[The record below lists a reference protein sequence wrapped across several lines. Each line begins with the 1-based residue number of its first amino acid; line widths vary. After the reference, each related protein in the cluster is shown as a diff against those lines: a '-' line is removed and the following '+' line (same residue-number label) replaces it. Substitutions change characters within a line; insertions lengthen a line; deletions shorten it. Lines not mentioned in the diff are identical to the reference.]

1 MASYY
6 DEDLH
11 RLHQETLEKKGI
23 EAMLSDLQIQKEEL
37 EKKSKDLE
45 KLMNEEQEDVERLN
59 KGSLTAFFYRV
70 SGKLEEK
77 LTKEEEEARA
87 AAIKWEAAKA
97 SLQSVNED
105 IARYQSRLLELEN
118 CDTEYETALAEKME
132 AIKSSETPEAEKI
145 LQLERNLTFFE
156 TQEKEID
163 EAISAGERALQ
174 IAREVLD
181 ELGGA
186 QNWGIVDMAGGD
198 LIADVIK
205 YSHLNAGEPESN
217 ERRVPKQA
225 GAGEKRS
232 GTNSAGS

>member
-1 MASYY
+1 
-6 DEDLH
+6 
-11 RLHQETLEKKGI
+11 
-23 EAMLSDLQIQKEEL
+23 
-37 EKKSKDLE
+37 
-45 KLMNEEQEDVERLN
+45 
-59 KGSLTAFFYRV
+59 
-70 SGKLEEK
+70 
-77 LTKEEEEARA
+77 
-87 AAIKWEAAKA
+87 
-97 SLQSVNED
+97 
-105 IARYQSRLLELEN
+105 
-118 CDTEYETALAEKME
+118 ME

-205 YSHLNAGEPESN
+205 YSI
-217 ERRVPKQA
+217 
-225 GAGEKRS
+225 
-232 GTNSAGS
+232 